1 MCESIKSIIFK
12 RLEESP
18 PHSIFFLSDFAE
30 LGSLETIRKVFL
42 QARLAGLVSHLS
54 HGIYVRPM
62 ISRFGEVPPPLETV
76 AKEIAKRDYVK
87 IMPTGST
94 AANLLGLSTQIP
106 MNVSYLTTGSSRKIN
121 IGNRFIQFKHAAP
134 KNFAYKGTTIPL
146 IVQALRELGKKN
158 INEETL
164 SSLALYI
171 EKAKDKDSFVS
182 DLILAPVWIQSIIKP
197 LVTERN
203 EALATI

>member
-1 MCESIKSIIFK
+1 
-12 RLEESP
+12 
-18 PHSIFFLSDFAE
+18 
-30 LGSLETIRKVFL
+30 
-42 QARLAGLVSHLS
+42 
-54 HGIYVRPM
+54 
-62 ISRFGEVPPPLETV
+62 
-76 AKEIAKRDYVK
+76 
-87 IMPTGST
+87 MPTGST

-146 IVQALRELGKKN
+146 IVQALRELGEKN

-197 LVTERN
+197 LVTEKN

>member
-18 PHSIFFLSDFAE
+18 PHSIFFLSDFVE

-146 IVQALRELGKKN
+146 IVQALRELGEKN

-197 LVTERN
+197 LVTEKN